1 MQSPQSGHFT
11 PLQVGWPHV
20 QAPFVHSGVVPEQTL
35 PQVPQFE
42 LLVVT
47 FVHVPPQSC
56 SVLGH
61 LQVPLVQISP
71 LPHTAHPDPQ
81 WVGSMFVS

>member
-1 MQSPQSGHFT
+1 VQSPHPGHFT

-20 QAPFVHSGVVPEQTL
+20 QTPFVHSGVEPEQML

-61 LQVPLVQISP
+61 RQVPLVQISP
-71 LPHTAHPDPQ
+71 LLHAAQADPQ